1 MQIMSPR
8 RLDAIRSNGN
18 SIVNPKIA
26 TLNNQDAA
34 SSYKRAGEGMV
45 SPKRDAASK
54 ASRMSQI
61 RTEMRAVKNPE
72 AMLDQRL
79 YDAMDEEI
87 EMNANLH
94 LVPCR
99 WERSGWRYVQK
110 DPQAHGFFNNPNR
123 VNSFGVDSGKRRFA
137 SSQRR
142 DSFYATGNKS
152 AFGAPKNN
160 PSETTYGR
168 TFLHKR

>member
-1 MQIMSPR
+1 MQATPPTDPPRLKTPDRASRASRQMQIMSPR

-18 SIVNPKIA
+18 DIVNPKIKD
-26 TLNNQDAA
+26 LNNQMAA
-34 SSYKRAGEGMV
+34 STYKRAGEGMM
-45 SPKRDAASK
+45 SPQPSAKSK

-61 RTEMRAVKNPE
+61 QTEMRAKKAAHEN
-72 AMLDQRL
+72 MLDQRL

-110 DPQAHGFFNNPNR
+110 DPIA
-123 VNSFGVDSGKRRFA
+123 
-137 SSQRR
+137 
-142 DSFYATGNKS
+142 
-152 AFGAPKNN
+152 
-160 PSETTYGR
+160 
-168 TFLHKR
+168 